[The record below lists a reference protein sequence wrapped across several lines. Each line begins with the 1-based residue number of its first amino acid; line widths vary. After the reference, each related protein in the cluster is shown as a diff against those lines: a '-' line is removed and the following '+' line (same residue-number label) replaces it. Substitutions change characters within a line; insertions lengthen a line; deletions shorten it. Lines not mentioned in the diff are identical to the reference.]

1 MDDDDKVDFTEAL
14 TAGLAAAEG
23 AARALEEVRSVVR
36 EAAQSVRSVTGGKLS
51 LYLDATSV
59 EKLNAWTNSFMK
71 NLGLEQRPYI
81 VNLHAIFVGHL
92 IKYPDGTSKI
102 ERSERVCLVRL
113 GEQTYPLIIEWEDS
127 NSVCND
133 VHALRTALSKMLR
146 DARVARIFQ
155 ELLST
160 YTSELPQDK
169 QITDGRPPDNYMSLI
184 ADAKR
189 SGAAQNVT
197 ILGNSTKGLQ
207 PHIKGTV
214 SIGILFDTY
223 FELRIPIVDL
233 VGIPICKIPYTDID
247 WATIDP
253 PGQLNLRLKST
264 ITWNGNEL
272 SAE

>member
-1 MDDDDKVDFTEAL
+1 MDDKVDFTEAL

-36 EAAQSVRSVTGGKLS
+36 EAAQSVRSVTGDKLS

-59 EKLNAWTNSFMK
+59 EKLNAWT
-71 NLGLEQRPYI
+71 
-81 VNLHAIFVGHL
+81 
-92 IKYPDGTSKI
+92 KYPDGSSKI

-133 VHALRTALSKMLR
+133 VHALRTGLSKVLR

-169 QITDGRPPDNYMSLI
+169 QIADGRPPDNYMSLI

-253 PGQLNLRLKST
+253 PGQLNLRLTST